1 MVEGAVSGASNK
13 PCDLIFDYFIQQ
25 LSLINNHKNL
35 FPKKCRTCGKDYE
48 NLYHYI
54 CDTEAK
60 AQSIEDAGEI
70 MGKSFTMIYRN
81 CSCGNT
87 LVITITD
94 EIMPEIKLVWKTL
107 RNQAEISG
115 KPLKEIVASFLEEW
129 ENEIHGQYNCLERR
143 ERF

>member
-1 MVEGAVSGASNK
+1 MLEGAESEASNK
-13 PCDLIFDYFIQQ
+13 PCALIFDYFIQK

-60 AQSIEDAGEI
+60 AQSIEDAGKI

-81 CSCGNT
+81 CCCGNT

-94 EIMPEIKLVWKTL
+94 EIMPEIKLFWKTL
-107 RNQAEISG
+107 RTRAENSG
-115 KPLKEIVASFLEEW
+115 EPIKEIVASFLEEW
-129 ENEIHGQYNCLERR
+129 ENEIHGHYNCLKRHKR
-143 ERF
+143 